1 MSPMNKSLSLVLAVF
16 AATLVLSGCS
26 REEAPEEPQVEEP
39 QVEASPAADAADDTM
54 SPQEERHELMESVK
68 EAAQVVGPMLQGKE
82 DFDAEA
88 AMAALNVWA
97 DVGGKFG
104 DLFPEG
110 TETGYDTEAA
120 PAIWE
125 DREGFNAA
133 LMKWRDATAA
143 AIAAGPQTLDDARAV
158 IGPAFDTC
166 KNCHDDYRIEKED
179 E

>member
-1 MSPMNKSLSLVLAVF
+1 MSPMKKSLSLILTVF
-16 AATLVLSGCS
+16 AISVAVSACS
-26 REEAPEEPQVEEP
+26 REEAAEEPQA
-39 QVEASPAADAADDTM
+39 EASAAAEAPADAM
-54 SPQEERHELMESVK
+54 SPQDERHELMEKVK
-68 EAAQVVGPMLQGKE
+68 EDGAQVVGPMLQGKA

-97 DVGGKFG
+97 DAGQTFG

-110 TETGYDTEAA
+110 SEGGEAA

-133 LMKWRDATAA
+133 LKEWQDATAA
-143 AIAAGPQTLDDARAV
+143 AIAANPQTLDDAKAS
-158 IGPAFDTC
+158 IGPVFNTC
-166 KNCHDDYRIEKED
+166 KNCHDTYRIEE

>member
-1 MSPMNKSLSLVLAVF
+1 MSPIKKSLSLALAAF
-16 AATLVLSGCS
+16 AVTAALGACS
-26 REEAPEEPQVEEP
+26 RQEVPEEPQAAANAAEE
-39 QVEASPAADAADDTM
+39 APAGNAM
-54 SPQEERHELMESVK
+54 SPQKERHELMEDVK
-68 EAAQVVGPMLQGKE
+68 EGAQVIGPMLQGKE

-97 DVGGKFG
+97 DVGQQFG

-110 TETGYDTEAA
+110 TETGFDTEAA

-133 LMKWRDATAA
+133 LKEWQDATAA
-143 AIAAGPQTLDDARAV
+143 AVAASPQTLDDARAA

-179 E
+179 